1 MEERTFILSE
11 DEAELAL
18 RIVNYVV
25 YNSTID
31 TKSEPDGIFLDV
43 NNFTKYL
50 SAEDIPVLIKM
61 LQRPSAFYGLDAK
74 VLDAITE
81 D

>member
-61 LQRPSAFYGLDAK
+61 LQRPSAFYGLEEK

>member
-11 DEAELAL
+11 DEVELAL

-61 LQRPSAFYGLDAK
+61 LQRPSAFYGLDEK

>member
-1 MEERTFILSE
+1 MEKRTFILSE

-43 NNFTKYL
+43 NKFTKYL

-61 LQRPSAFYGLDAK
+61 LQRPSAFYGLDEK

>member
-1 MEERTFILSE
+1 MEERTLILSE
-11 DEAELAL
+11 DEAYLAL

-31 TKSEPDGIFLDV
+31 GISDEDGIFLDV
-43 NNFTKYL
+43 ENFTKYI
-50 SAEDIPVLIKM
+50 SAEDIPALIKM
-61 LQRPSAFYGLDAK
+61 LQRPSAFYGLDEK

-81 D
+81 

>member
-1 MEERTFILSE
+1 MEERKLILSE
-11 DEAELAL
+11 DEAYLAL

-31 TKSEPDGIFLDV
+31 GKSDEDGIFLDV
-43 NNFTKYL
+43 NTFSKYI
-50 SAEDIPVLIKM
+50 SAEDIPALVKM
-61 LQRPSAFYGLDAK
+61 LQRPSAFYGLDKK
-74 VLDAITE
+74 VLDGITE

>member
-1 MEERTFILSE
+1 MKERTLILSE
-11 DEAELAL
+11 DEASLAL

-31 TKSEPDGIFLDV
+31 RISDEDGIFLDV
-43 NNFTKYL
+43 NTFSKYI
-50 SAEDIPVLIKM
+50 SAEDIPVLVKM
-61 LQRPSAFYGLDAK
+61 LQRPSAFYGLDEK

-81 D
+81 

>member
-11 DEAELAL
+11 EEAELAL

-31 TKSEPDGIFLDV
+31 TKSDEDGIFLDV

-61 LQRPSAFYGLDAK
+61 LQRPSAFYGLDEK

>member
-1 MEERTFILSE
+1 MEERTLILSE
-11 DEAELAL
+11 DEAYLAL

-31 TKSEPDGIFLDV
+31 GTSDEEGIFLDV
-43 NNFTKYL
+43 NNFAKYI
-50 SAEDIPVLIKM
+50 SAEDIPSLVKM
-61 LQRPSAFYGLDAK
+61 LQRPSAFYGLDEK

-81 D
+81 

>member
-1 MEERTFILSE
+1 MEERTLILSE
-11 DEAELAL
+11 DEAYLAL

-31 TKSEPDGIFLDV
+31 GISDEDGIFLDV
-43 NNFTKYL
+43 ENFTKYI
-50 SAEDIPVLIKM
+50 SAEDIPSLIKM
-61 LQRPSAFYGLDAK
+61 LQRPSAFYGLDEK

-81 D
+81 

>member
-1 MEERTFILSE
+1 MEERTLILSE
-11 DEAELAL
+11 DEAYLAL

-31 TKSEPDGIFLDV
+31 GTSDEEGIFLDV
-43 NNFTKYL
+43 NNFSKYI
-50 SAEDIPVLIKM
+50 SAEDIPALVKM
-61 LQRPSAFYGLDAK
+61 LQRPSAFYGLDEK

>member
-1 MEERTFILSE
+1 MEERTLILSE
-11 DEAELAL
+11 EEAYLAL

-31 TKSEPDGIFLDV
+31 GKSDEDGIFLDV
-43 NNFTKYL
+43 NNFSKYI
-50 SAEDIPVLIKM
+50 SAEDIPALVKM
-61 LQRPSAFYGLDAK
+61 LQRPSAFCGLDEK

>member
-1 MEERTFILSE
+1 MKERTFILSE

-31 TKSEPDGIFLDV
+31 TKSEPDDIFLDV

-61 LQRPSAFYGLDAK
+61 LQRPSAFYGLDKK

>member
-1 MEERTFILSE
+1 MEERTLILSE
-11 DEAELAL
+11 DEAYLAL

-31 TKSEPDGIFLDV
+31 GTSDEEGIFLDV
-43 NNFTKYL
+43 NNSSKYI
-50 SAEDIPVLIKM
+50 SAEDIPALVKM
-61 LQRPSAFYGLDAK
+61 LQRPSAFYGLDEK

>member
-1 MEERTFILSE
+1 MKDRTFILSE
-11 DEAELAL
+11 DEAYLAL
-18 RIVNYVV
+18 LIVNYVV

-31 TKSEPDGIFLDV
+31 GKSDEDGIFLDV
-43 NNFTKYL
+43 NNFSKYI

-61 LQRPSAFYGLDAK
+61 LQRPSAFYGLDEK

-81 D
+81 Q

>member
-1 MEERTFILSE
+1 MEERTLILSE
-11 DEAELAL
+11 DEAYLAL

-31 TKSEPDGIFLDV
+31 GISDEDGIFLDV
-43 NNFTKYL
+43 DNFSKYI
-50 SAEDIPVLIKM
+50 SAEDIPALVKM
-61 LQRPSAFYGLDAK
+61 LQRPSAFYGLDEK

-81 D
+81 

>member
-1 MEERTFILSE
+1 MEERTLILSE
-11 DEAELAL
+11 EEAYLAL

-31 TKSEPDGIFLDV
+31 VKSDEDGIFLDV
-43 NNFTKYL
+43 NNFSKYI
-50 SAEDIPVLIKM
+50 SAEDIPSLVNM
-61 LQRPSAFYGLDAK
+61 LQRPSAFYGLDKK

>member
-1 MEERTFILSE
+1 MEERTLILSE
-11 DEAELAL
+11 DEAYLAL

-31 TKSEPDGIFLDV
+31 AKSDEDGIFLDV
-43 NNFTKYL
+43 NNFAKYI
-50 SAEDIPVLIKM
+50 SAEDIPALVKM
-61 LQRPSAFYGLDAK
+61 LQRPSAFYGLDKK

-81 D
+81 

>member
-1 MEERTFILSE
+1 MKERTFILSE

-61 LQRPSAFYGLDAK
+61 LQRPSAFYGLDEK

-81 D
+81 E

>member
-1 MEERTFILSE
+1 MKERTLILSE
-11 DEAELAL
+11 DEAYLAL

-31 TKSEPDGIFLDV
+31 AKSDEDGIFLDV
-43 NNFTKYL
+43 NNFAKYI
-50 SAEDIPVLIKM
+50 SAEDIPSLVKM
-61 LQRPSAFYGLDAK
+61 LQRPSAFYGLDEK

-81 D
+81 

>member
-1 MEERTFILSE
+1 MEERTLILSE
-11 DEAELAL
+11 DEAYLAL

-31 TKSEPDGIFLDV
+31 GISDEDGIFLDV
-43 NNFTKYL
+43 NNFSKYI
-50 SAEDIPVLIKM
+50 SAEDIPALVKM
-61 LQRPSAFYGLDAK
+61 LQRPSAFYGLDEK

-81 D
+81 E

>member
-11 DEAELAL
+11 DEASLAL
-18 RIVNYVV
+18 RILNYVV

-31 TKSEPDGIFLDV
+31 GKSDEDGIFLDV

-50 SAEDIPVLIKM
+50 SAEDIPVLINM
-61 LQRPSAFYGLDAK
+61 LQRPSAFYGLDKK

-81 D
+81 E

>member
-1 MEERTFILSE
+1 MEERTLILSE
-11 DEAELAL
+11 EEAYLAL

-31 TKSEPDGIFLDV
+31 VKSDEDGIFLDV
-43 NNFTKYL
+43 NNFAKYI
-50 SAEDIPVLIKM
+50 SAEDIPSLVKM
-61 LQRPSAFYGLDAK
+61 LQRPSAFYGLDKK